1 MISLATHYVDD
12 YGSMEDSRYANSS
25 FESFEKYKGCLQI
38 AMKPGKRQLPD
49 TAPRIQGVII
59 SSDDDSLV
67 LTPCPKRV
75 TSMCQQI
82 DRHLEMGT
90 ISPEQARKMAG
101 KCNFLTG
108 RLEGWPCS
116 AKSTIC

>member
-25 FESFEKYKGCLQI
+25 VESFEKYNGCLQI
-38 AMKPGKRQLPD
+38 AMKPSKRQQPD
-49 TAPRIQGVII
+49 TAHRIQGVII

-108 RLEGWPCS
+108 RLFGKL
-116 AKSTIC
+116 AVLR